1 MVETDL
7 ITVVQSIR
15 KTSNTV
21 IAAGDVVRPAVGVQ
35 DNISIWVCLVG
46 TIRVVE
52 AERIEVSSLRV

>member
-1 MVETDL
+1 VVETDL

-52 AERIEVSSLRV
+52 AE